1 MLLKEEPAL
10 NFQQCFVFPTCSFFP
25 QSLEKPP
32 RSAAPSGPAE
42 TPCPSRAGF
51 ALPTDLK
58 RAVGKPSALPPFS
71 LPLPTGI
78 RLSGSKILPA
88 IFKAST

>member
-10 NFQQCFVFPTCSFFP
+10 NFQQCFAFPACLFFP
-25 QSLEKPP
+25 ELGETCEISSSEWSSQDPMSISHAVCSAHRFEV
-32 RSAAPSGPAE
+32 RSWEAFGSPS
-42 TPCPSRAGF
+42 
-51 ALPTDLK
+51 
-58 RAVGKPSALPPFS
+58 FS

-78 RLSGSKILPA
+78 WLSGSKILLA